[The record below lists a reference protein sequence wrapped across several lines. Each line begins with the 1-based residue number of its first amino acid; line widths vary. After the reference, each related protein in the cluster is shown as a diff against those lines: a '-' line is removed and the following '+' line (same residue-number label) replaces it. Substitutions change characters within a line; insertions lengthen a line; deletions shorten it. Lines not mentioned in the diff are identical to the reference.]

1 MAGAGFAAAPSRVKN
16 GAWWTFAS
24 SLSVMLVSG
33 TVYGFGEWSST
44 LKDPKGY
51 ALDQKQLEWLSAI
64 ANFGTYMV
72 LDSGL
77 LVSRFGT
84 VVTLAVGCAYAC
96 AGYFLLWLS
105 IAQFPG
111 EVPFAVLAFFCMLY
125 GHGCGTIDNA
135 VMTELLSDFPEHK
148 GSVVG
153 CVKAYYGLAV
163 ATVGTIYQAA
173 FAPTETSFLLF
184 LAVYSGV
191 AGLLLVPVLQ
201 VTRGLVEGSRTV
213 VGRRF
218 GAMAAG
224 MVVAIVFFFIVQ
236 VNAERLSRPAWI
248 GVLVTVA
255 IGLTLPFLLAVV
267 PSGSGSR
274 EMSAKPQPQK
284 TAAASCSGSPVDVSG
299 CGMLGRLDFYA
310 LLLVLI
316 VGQGSG
322 LLFINNSAQILPA
335 LQGQAA
341 AARVP
346 AFVAVISIFN
356 AFGRLSFGN
365 LSEYLR
371 GSVHR
376 TWFLVASLGILFLSY
391 LALRLAGGLLAWP
404 AAASVGFG
412 YGGLWGVQPALVSEL
427 FGPRDY
433 GFKYACSA
441 LAAFLGSLLFSTL
454 LAGSLYDREAAALR
468 QAPGC
473 YASSC
478 FNTAFFVT
486 GVCGVPALLLAI
498 ALCRRTAWVYEQLAR
513 SEGGVAARSPDEENA
528 GGSCGPSEAS
538 SYEPSEAS
546 EAVRG

>member
-44 LKDPKGY
+44 LKDPEGY
-51 ALDQKQLEWLSAI
+51 ALNQQQVEWLSAI

-135 VMTELLSDFPEHK
+135 VMTELISDFPDHK

-163 ATVGTIYQAA
+163 ATVGTIYQAV
-173 FAPTETSFLLF
+173 FAPVQTSFLLF
-184 LAVYSGV
+184 LAVYSGAV
-191 AGLLLVPVLQ
+191 GLLLAPVVHL
-201 VTRGLVEGSRTV
+201 TRGLVEGSRAA
-213 VGRRF
+213 VGQRF
-218 GAMAAG
+218 GAIVIG
-224 MVVAIVFFFIVQ
+224 MVVAIVFFFVVQ
-236 VNAERLSRPAWI
+236 VNADHLGRPEWI
-248 GVLVTVA
+248 AVLVTVSV
-255 IGLTLPFLLAVV
+255 GLALPFLLGVA
-267 PSGSGSR
+267 PSARGRAG
-274 EMSAKPQPQK
+274 EKP
-284 TAAASCSGSPVDVSG
+284 ALRRAGDAGSPVDLSG
-299 CGMLGRLDFYA
+299 CGMLGCLNFYIF
-310 LLLVLI
+310 LFVLI
-316 VGQGSG
+316 IGQGSG

-335 LQGQAA
+335 LQGQEA

-346 AFVAVISIFN
+346 VFVAVISIFN
-356 AFGRLSFGN
+356 AFGRLAFGN
-365 LSEYLR
+365 LSEYFR
-371 GSVHR
+371 HTVPR
-376 TWFLVASLGILFLSY
+376 TRFLVASVSILFCSY
-391 LALRLAGGLLAWP
+391 VALRLAGGALIWP
-404 AAASVGFG
+404 VAATLGLG
-412 YGGLWGVQPALVSEL
+412 YGGLWGLQPAVVSDL